1 MANRRTTICVSAVI
15 AFAAL
20 FFWLACL
27 SRDAYPTP
35 VLGRWVPIA
44 SGAVAGVISIWL
56 LRGLRPP
63 LENPLKHIAAS
74 FVTGAMAA
82 GMLVTVA
89 LDTLVRFT
97 SYQPHTETA
106 TYSHTSG
113 SRSCSYRIVFADS
126 VLHGAVDF
134 CGPRWDVPANSN
146 SGVLHITETSGPLGV
161 VLQQATVENTS
172 Q

>member
-1 MANRRTTICVSAVI
+1 MANRRTTIWVSTVI
-15 AFAAL
+15 ASGAL

-35 VLGRWVPIA
+35 ALGRWLPIA
-44 SGAVAGVISIWL
+44 GGVVAGAISIWL
-56 LRGLRPP
+56 SRGLRPP
-63 LENPLKHIAAS
+63 LENPLKHVAAS
-74 FVTGAMAA
+74 FVTGAVIA
-82 GMLVTVA
+82 GTLISVT

-97 SYQPHTETA
+97 STQPHTETA

-113 SRSCSYRIVFADS
+113 SRSCSYGIVFVDS
-126 VLHGAVDF
+126 VLHGDIHF

-146 SGVLHITETSGPLGV
+146 SGVLHIIETSGQFGV
-161 VLQQATVENTS
+161 VLQQVTVESTS